1 MREGERQIL
10 KKQDAKVFR
19 PTFIVVDPDH
29 PGSISSRKLVLETA
43 KFNVITCYSGAE
55 SIATLR
61 RFPNVDAVVLNV
73 DVRDIECS
81 EIVRQMKSIAAKV
94 PVILISPAGH
104 NFDCKGVDHQLS
116 SYEPKELLELLQRL
130 FG

>member
-1 MREGERQIL
+1 MKLQ
-10 KKQDAKVFR
+10 KQRASNFR

-43 KFNVITCYSGAE
+43 KFNVLTSYSGAE
-55 SIATLR
+55 SLVTLR

-73 DVRDIECS
+73 DLRDMECS
-81 EIVRQMKSIAAKV
+81 EIVKQMKSIAANV
-94 PVILISPAGH
+94 PVILISPAGQS
-104 NFDCKGVDHQLS
+104 FDCKGADHQLS
-116 SYEPKELLELLQRL
+116 SYEPKELLELLQKL